1 MGNSVFISYSEKS
14 KAGKMRLLMFKKN
27 GGMHLVSTGKCK
39 YLMTDSF
46 VSFSRVIFYI
56 KIKEHAFRFTFP
68 FHFDAASVFPL
79 VFLCM

>member
-1 MGNSVFISYSEKS
+1 
-14 KAGKMRLLMFKKN
+14 
-27 GGMHLVSTGKCK
+27 MHLVSTGKCK